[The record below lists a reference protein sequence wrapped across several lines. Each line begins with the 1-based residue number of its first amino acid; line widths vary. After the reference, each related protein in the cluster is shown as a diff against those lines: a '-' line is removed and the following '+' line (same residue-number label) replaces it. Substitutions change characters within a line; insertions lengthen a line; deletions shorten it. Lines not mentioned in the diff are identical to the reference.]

1 MTSGT
6 RPRRR
11 RLEPAERR
19 AEILAAARHLF
30 GTGSYASVSTSDI
43 AEAAGVARPLINHY
57 FGGKRELY
65 LEVVR
70 QMMIVPAPV
79 TEALPDTT
87 MEHRLAIGV
96 ERWIEV
102 VERNRDAWLT
112 VIGPEAAGR
121 DPEIERIML
130 EADEIAA
137 DRVLEA
143 ALMTGVTEGREEL
156 RAMIRSFGGMLRAAS
171 REWLIRGTLDRAA
184 LRTFLT
190 DSLLNLLKLT
200 YPAVL
205 AERRGS
211 DGRTPPASSRSS
223 A

>member
-1 MTSGT
+1 MSTGAQPT
-6 RPRRR
+6 RR
-11 RLEPAERR
+11 RLEPAERK
-19 AEILAAARHLF
+19 AEILTAARRLF
-30 GTGSYASVSTSDI
+30 GAGSYASVSTSDI
-43 AEAAGVARPLINHY
+43 AAAAGVARPLINHY

-79 TEALPDTT
+79 VEALPDEP
-87 MEHRLAIGV
+87 MERRLEIGI

-137 DRVLEA
+137 DRVLAA
-143 ALMTGVTEGREEL
+143 ALMTDVAEGREQL
-156 RAMIRSFGGMLRAAS
+156 RAMIRSYGGMLRAAS
-171 REWLIRGTLDRAA
+171 REWLIRGTLERAE
-184 LRTFLT
+184 LRTFLVE
-190 DSLLNLLKLT
+190 SILGLLKVT

-205 AERRGS
+205 AERTGA
-211 DGRTPPASSRSS
+211 RTRPGSSRSTV
-223 A
+223 

>member
-1 MTSGT
+1 MSTGAQPT
-6 RPRRR
+6 RRR
-11 RLEPAERR
+11 MEPAERK
-19 AEILAAARHLF
+19 AEILTAARRLF
-30 GTGSYASVSTSDI
+30 GAGSYASVSTSDI
-43 AEAAGVARPLINHY
+43 AAAAGVARPLINHY

-79 TEALPDTT
+79 VESLPDEP
-87 MEHRLAIGV
+87 MERRLEIGI

-137 DRVLEA
+137 DRVLAA
-143 ALMTGVTEGREEL
+143 ALMTDVAEGREQL
-156 RAMIRSFGGMLRAAS
+156 RAMIRSYGGMLRAAS
-171 REWLIRGTLDRAA
+171 REWLIRGTLERAE
-184 LRTFLT
+184 LRTFLVE
-190 DSLLNLLKLT
+190 SILGLLKVT

-205 AERRGS
+205 AERTGA
-211 DGRTPPASSRSS
+211 RTRPGSSRSTV
-223 A
+223 

>member
-1 MTSGT
+1 MSTGAQPT
-6 RPRRR
+6 RR
-11 RLEPAERR
+11 RLEPAERK
-19 AEILAAARHLF
+19 AEILTAARRLF
-30 GTGSYASVSTSDI
+30 GAGSYASVSTSDI
-43 AEAAGVARPLINHY
+43 AAAAGVARPLINHY

-79 TEALPDTT
+79 VESLPDEP
-87 MEHRLAIGV
+87 MERRLEIGI

-137 DRVLEA
+137 DRVLAA
-143 ALMTGVTEGREEL
+143 ALMTDVAEGREQL
-156 RAMIRSFGGMLRAAS
+156 RAMIRSYGGMLRAAS
-171 REWLIRGTLDRAA
+171 REWLIRGTFDRAE
-184 LRTFLT
+184 LRTFLVESVL
-190 DSLLNLLKLT
+190 SLLKVT

-205 AERRGS
+205 AERTGA
-211 DGRTPPASSRSS
+211 RTRPGSSRSTV
-223 A
+223 

>member
-1 MTSGT
+1 MSSGAQ
-6 RPRRR
+6 PARR

-19 AEILAAARHLF
+19 AEILTAARRLF
-30 GTGSYASVSTSDI
+30 GAGSYASVSTSDI
-43 AEAAGVARPLINHY
+43 AAAAGVARPLINHY

-79 TEALPDTT
+79 VESLPDEP
-87 MEHRLAIGV
+87 MERRLEIGI

-137 DRVLEA
+137 DRVLAA
-143 ALMTGVTEGREEL
+143 ALMTDVAEGREQL
-156 RAMIRSFGGMLRAAS
+156 RAMIRSYGGMVRAAS
-171 REWLIRGTLDRAA
+171 REWLIRGTLERAE
-184 LRTFLT
+184 LRTFLVE
-190 DSLLNLLKLT
+190 SILVLLKVT

-205 AERRGS
+205 AERTGARTRPGS
-211 DGRTPPASSRSS
+211 ARSTG
-223 A
+223 

>member
-1 MTSGT
+1 
-6 RPRRR
+6 
-11 RLEPAERR
+11 
-19 AEILAAARHLF
+19 
-30 GTGSYASVSTSDI
+30 
-43 AEAAGVARPLINHY
+43 
-57 FGGKRELY
+57 
-65 LEVVR
+65 
-70 QMMIVPAPV
+70 
-79 TEALPDTT
+79 
-87 MEHRLAIGV
+87 
-96 ERWIEV
+96 
-102 VERNRDAWLT
+102 
-112 VIGPEAAGR
+112 VIGPESAGR

-171 REWLIRGTLDRAA
+171 REWLIRGTLDREA

-205 AERRGS
+205 AGRRGS

-223 A
+223 V

>member
-1 MTSGT
+1 MSTGAQPT
-6 RPRRR
+6 RR
-11 RLEPAERR
+11 RLEPAERK
-19 AEILAAARHLF
+19 AEILTAARRLF
-30 GTGSYASVSTSDI
+30 GAGSYASVSTSDI
-43 AEAAGVARPLINHY
+43 AAAAGVARPLINHY

-79 TEALPDTT
+79 VESLPDEP
-87 MEHRLAIGV
+87 MERRLEIGI

-137 DRVLEA
+137 DRVLAA
-143 ALMTGVTEGREEL
+143 ALMTDVAEGREQL
-156 RAMIRSFGGMLRAAS
+156 RAMIRSYGGMLRAAS
-171 REWLIRGTLDRAA
+171 REWLIRGTLERAE
-184 LRTFLT
+184 LRTFLVE
-190 DSLLNLLKLT
+190 SILGLLKVT

-205 AERRGS
+205 AERTGA
-211 DGRTPPASSRSS
+211 RTRPGSSRSTV
-223 A
+223 

>member
-19 AEILAAARHLF
+19 AEILAAARRLF

-43 AEAAGVARPLINHY
+43 AAAAGVARPLINHY

-79 TEALPDTT
+79 TEALPDTS

-96 ERWIEV
+96 ERWIDV
-102 VERNRDAWLT
+102 VDRNRDAWLT
-112 VIGPEAAGR
+112 VIGPESAGR

-143 ALMTGVTEGREEL
+143 ALMTDVADGREEL

-190 DSLLNLLKLT
+190 GSILTLLKVT

-205 AERRGS
+205 AERSGTAA
-211 DGRTPPASSRSS
+211 RTPPGSSRSS

>member
-1 MTSGT
+1 MSTGAQPT
-6 RPRRR
+6 RR
-11 RLEPAERR
+11 RLEPAERK
-19 AEILAAARHLF
+19 AEILTAARRLF
-30 GTGSYASVSTSDI
+30 GAGSYASVSTSDI
-43 AEAAGVARPLINHY
+43 AAAAGVARPLINHY

-79 TEALPDTT
+79 VESLPDEP
-87 MEHRLAIGV
+87 MERRLEVGI

-137 DRVLEA
+137 DRVLAA
-143 ALMTGVTEGREEL
+143 ALMTDVAEGREQL
-156 RAMIRSFGGMLRAAS
+156 RAMIRSYGGMLRAAS
-171 REWLIRGTLDRAA
+171 REWLIRGTLGRAE
-184 LRTFLT
+184 LRTFLVE
-190 DSLLNLLKLT
+190 SVLGLLKVT

-205 AERRGS
+205 AERTG
-211 DGRTPPASSRSS
+211 GRTRPGSSRSTV
-223 A
+223 

>member
-30 GTGSYASVSTSDI
+30 GSGSYASVSTSDI

-70 QMMIVPAPV
+70 QLMIVPAPV

-87 MEHRLAIGV
+87 MEQRLTIGV
-96 ERWIEV
+96 ERWIDV
-102 VERNRDAWLT
+102 VDRNRDAWLS
-112 VIGPEAAGR
+112 VIGPESAGR

-143 ALMTGVTEGREEL
+143 ALMTDVTEGRDEL

-171 REWLIRGTLDRAA
+171 REWLIRGTLDRTA

-190 DSLLNLLKLT
+190 DSILNLLKLT

-205 AERRGS
+205 AEQRGNG
-211 DGRTPPASSRSS
+211 GRKPRASSRSS